1 MIGNINYL
9 AMNTRPDIDFAV
21 HQSAK
26 YCQNPKLLHG
36 RVVKCIGRYLYK
48 IKDNGII
55 LCPEKNGRL
64 DAYVDSYFAGRWHR
78 DYAKLREC
86 VLSLTWFVIT
96 YCGLP
101 VTWTTKLQTEIAL
114 SITEAEYIAL
124 STLMRTL
131 LPIRQLVREMYKTTF
146 INFGHEPVVEQSHTT
161 THLNL
166 QRNVRSWRNPKYLK
180 MMQDL

>member
-86 VLSLTWFVIT
+86 VLSLT
-96 YCGLP
+96 
-101 VTWTTKLQTEIAL
+101 
-114 SITEAEYIAL
+114 
-124 STLMRTL
+124 
-131 LPIRQLVREMYKTTF
+131 
-146 INFGHEPVVEQSHTT
+146 
-161 THLNL
+161 
-166 QRNVRSWRNPKYLK
+166 
-180 MMQDL
+180 